1 MWDHFLPSLVESWV
15 ACGSFRDIG
24 GEGSG
29 PERGHGSGQEG
40 GGAAQHGRRE
50 RGRSGLAGSER
61 EGVGACSLEE
71 GLGSLGSRWDRNG
84 LVPLCYI
91 IFWA

>member
-1 MWDHFLPSLVESWV
+1 MEKGRARSEDTGRAKRAV
-15 ACGSFRDIG
+15 ARRNMVA
-24 GEGSG
+24 
-29 PERGHGSGQEG
+29 ERGVARVSQ
-40 GGAAQHGRRE
+40 GR
-50 RGRSGLAGSER
+50 R